1 MEEQQGAQADA
12 WNDRIVMFPEVRA
25 VTGLGRTTIWRLET
39 QGKFPRRFYVSK
51 GMIAWRK
58 SDIEKWMAGLGN

>member
-1 MEEQQGAQADA
+1 MEEHQAAQVDT

-25 VTGLGRTTIWRLET
+25 VTGLGRTTIWRMENEGT
-39 QGKFPRRFYVSK
+39 FPKRFYVSK

-58 SDIEKWMAGLGN
+58 SDIERWIAGLGK